1 MAISTLKTVFSPDD
15 TAAMGA
21 AFEEALKGLS
31 VTDREAPVA
40 ILVAKKIVRQAKT
53 GERNPKRLTESV
65 IRSIRANPIP
75 M

>member
-1 MAISTLKTVFSPDD
+1 MASTILETVFSPDD

-21 AFEEALKGLS
+21 AFDEALKGLS

-40 ILVAKKIVRQAKT
+40 TLVAKKIVRQAKT
-53 GERNPKRLTESV
+53 GERNPKRLTQSV
-65 IRSIRANPIP
+65 IRSFRANPIP